1 MDQDPSGNRLGASRF
16 HFVQL
21 GLQDRIGTITLN
33 QPARRNCLSSGLI
46 AEAIAGI
53 STLEEAGALVLV
65 LRAQPGAQVWSAG
78 HDVKELPQGGRDPL
92 GYEDPL
98 ERLVR
103 AVQDN
108 RLPVLAMVEGSVWG
122 GACDLCMSC
131 DMVICAEDTTFTMTP
146 ARLGVPY
153 NPSGL
158 VRFLKN
164 LGPHHAKELFFAAR
178 PLSAA
183 EARAIRM
190 VNHVVPRAELLDF
203 TMDMARTIASNA
215 PLAVQVLKMQFRM
228 LLKGQMLSAETFERI
243 QEMRREVYES
253 RDYLEGL
260 TAFREKRRPIFRGE

>member
-1 MDQDPSGNRLGASRF
+1 MEQDAPENALGNTDLRF
-16 HFVQL
+16 VEL
-21 GLQDRIGTITLN
+21 SLQDRIGIITMN
-33 QPARRNCLSSGLI
+33 HPARRNCLSSGLI
-46 AEAIAGI
+46 AEAITGI
-53 STLEEAGALVLV
+53 SALEQAGALVLI
-65 LRAQPGAQVWSAG
+65 LRAYPGAQVWSAG

-98 ERLVR
+98 EQLVR
-103 AVQDN
+103 AVQDT
-108 RLPVLAMVEGSVWG
+108 RLPVLAMVEGGVWG

-131 DMVICAEDTTFTMTP
+131 DMVICAEDTAFTMTP

-178 PLSAA
+178 PLVAA

-190 VNHVVPRAELLDF
+190 VNHVVPRPELLDF
-203 TMDMARTIASNA
+203 TMDLARTIARNA

-243 QEMRREVYES
+243 QELRREVYES

-260 TAFREKRRPIFRGE
+260 AAFREKRRPVFRGE